1 MKRRNTVIIIVVV
14 IIVVTI
20 LILVSIRSRINK
32 GVIEANGFVEGDVIN
47 VSAKVN
53 ARVKEVLV
61 NEGDTVKEGQP
72 LLVLDLREA
81 GYSLDSLDKTISS
94 LWARAGE
101 LRARLDNAKKD
112 LDRIGKLRKDDIVS
126 DSALDNA
133 RVQYDS
139 LNSQYQ
145 SLIAQIE
152 AQKNT
157 KGAAEV
163 QMEEETITSPI
174 NGVVD
179 SVNIYGGE
187 LAVLGRSLMSV
198 LNPKKKYIRVYLS
211 EEELPGV
218 RVGDEVEIHIDAYKD
233 RSFKGKI
240 GYISDEA
247 EFTPTNVQT
256 KRERVNL
263 VYMVKVDIIEGLDV
277 MHIGIPADVV
287 FHPKK

>member
-1 MKRRNTVIIIVVV
+1 MKRRNTVILIVVV
-14 IIVVTI
+14 LIVVTI

-53 ARVKEVLV
+53 ARVKDVLV
-61 NEGDTVKEGQP
+61 NEGDTVKKGQP

-81 GYSLDSLDKTISS
+81 DYSLDSLDKTISS
-94 LWARAGE
+94 LWARSGE

-112 LDRIGKLRKDDIVS
+112 LDRIEKLRKDDMVS

-163 QMEEETITSPI
+163 QMEEETITSPVDGI
-174 NGVVD
+174 VD
-179 SVNIYGGE
+179 SVNIYVGE